1 MPVGRARQGMAK
13 DLIFDVGLHTGKDT
27 AFYLAKGFRVVA
39 VEANDAL
46 VEEASRRFADEI
58 DAGRLTIHHVAIAE
72 REGTVDFFVNDQKD
86 DWGTT
91 SLAFVGR
98 NEALGTTH
106 TKVEVPCVP
115 LQRIIE
121 EHGVPYYAK
130 IDIEGADLLCL
141 EAFLDFEE
149 RPEYISIEATL
160 DCFEGVFAEFAH
172 LWVLGYR
179 RFKIVNQAQNH
190 TVRCPQPA
198 LEGLY
203 IDQRFDGHMSGPFGE
218 EAPGAWRD
226 VESAMTRYRAI
237 LADQRRFGARGRYRR
252 TPLHQLDRW
261 RRRWTRR
268 EPAGWYDIHAGRAI

>member
-1 MPVGRARQGMAK
+1 MRHPTMVR
-13 DLIFDVGLHTGKDT
+13 DLIFDVGLHTGEDT
-27 AFYLAKGFRVVA
+27 EFYLKKGFRVVA

-58 DAGRLTIHHVAIAE
+58 DAGRLTIHHAAIAE
-72 REGTVDFFVNDQKD
+72 REGTIDFFVNEQKD

-91 SLAFVGR
+91 SLAFVAR

-115 LQRIIE
+115 LQRVIE

-130 IDIEGADLLCL
+130 IDIEGADILCL
-141 EAFLDFEE
+141 EAFHDFWEK
-149 RPEYISIEATL
+149 PEYVSIEATL
-160 DCFEGVFAEFAH
+160 DRFEGAFAEFSH

-179 RFKIVNQAQNH
+179 RFKIVNQSLHH
-190 TVRCPQPA
+190 TLRCPQPA

-203 IDQRFDGHMSGPFGE
+203 VDQRFDGHMSGPFGE
-218 EAPGAWRD
+218 EAPGAWCD
-226 VESAMTRYRAI
+226 IESAFDRYLAI
-237 LADQRRFGARGRYRR
+237 LEDQRRFGARGRYHR
-252 TPLHQLDRW
+252 TPFRQLDRV

-268 EPAGWYDIHAGRAI
+268 EPAGWYDIHAGLAT